1 MLLTLTPPPPNV
13 NANAATTVAMNTS
26 AITLSPG
33 GMPVAAIAAAAAANA
48 SAITTF
54 PGGTPTAA
62 IGLNA
67 SRMNPNVTFA
77 PLGVGNKQQNSGI
90 SACLQPTTQSDMGF
104 SASLAGGFGATHSGS
119 TSTAT
124 QSNSGISAGLVGG
137 FGATPLG
144 SSSTITG
151 TLGSNYV
158 PRKKGNRLMLSPY
171 SGSINPLSLTGV
183 IVKYINF
190 LKLPYNKL
198 IDCSVGNRNLVF
210 AGLAEKAKQYSMVI
224 LWVPTTTT
232 GKMA

>member
-1 MLLTLTPPPPNV
+1 MLLTFTPPPLNV
-13 NANAATTVAMNTS
+13 DADAAATVAMNAS
-26 AITLSPG
+26 AITLSPSE
-33 GMPVAAIAAAAAANA
+33 MPVAAIAAAAAANA

-54 PGGTPTAA
+54 PGSTPTAA

-67 SRMNPNVTFA
+67 SRTNPNLTFA
-77 PLGVGNKQQNSGI
+77 PLGVGDGQQNSGI
-90 SACLQPTTQSDMGF
+90 SAGLQPTTQSNMGF
-104 SASLAGGFGATHSGS
+104 SASSAGGFGATHSSS

-158 PRKKGNRLMLSPY
+158 PRKKGNPLMLSPY
-171 SGSINPLSLTGV
+171 SGSINSLSWTG
-183 IVKYINF
+183 IIAKYINF

-198 IDCSVGNRNLVF
+198 IDCSVGNRNLIF

-224 LWVPTTTT
+224 LWVPTATT